1 MKKLFL
7 LLLFSAV
14 VGVITNNLYAQPTKT
29 VLITGDT
36 TKFFSYGTK
45 GNTVEFGATDTS
57 RAAIRLPRVAHPDSI
72 KTPRKGMIVYC
83 TVDSALYLRQ
93 NFGWQKVGSGGSV
106 SVDSSIYATRA
117 RLSNELNL
125 KQATLVSGTNIKT
138 LGGNSLLGS
147 GDFEVISPLQT
158 VGGIATQ
165 LSINQATNASDG
177 YLSSTDWNTFNNKKN
192 AADSTT
198 TNPANYVTQYQRKK
212 TSDSLAALI
221 AAGSGWSLTGNSGT
235 TAGTN
240 FIGTTD
246 GQDLVFKYSN
256 VESGR
261 IGVNTSYGVNSLR
274 FRTTGI
280 ENVAIGEQALFYNTS
295 GSGNTAIGLVA
306 LNSNTTGSK
315 NTGVGYGAL
324 GSNINV
330 SNNIGI
336 GYLAGNGSTLS
347 NRVFINSLDR
357 TDEIGDTTKS
367 ILYGYQ
373 APHISNQKLRINGH
387 LQINDRTQGS
397 GKVFTSDANGVGSWQ
412 TPSGGS
418 GGGLTGLTTGGI
430 LFGGSLGNAVQNSTK
445 LYLDS
450 VNNYVGI
457 GTNTPGATLH
467 IKPKASSLTPV
478 IIDSLGTYTN
488 TGYAKLAGVP
498 GNGLFKTSTGVLM
511 IRPAKPAMATIDTLV
526 YDDFNRTTLGS
537 NYDTTGSGFT
547 TVLSGGKLTLSTSTS
562 NTNIDRFL
570 RYKGY
575 GYSTMRSFK
584 TTIWYR
590 QPTARASS
598 TYGAVVGAYSMRN
611 PGQKC
616 TSVGVTDFSTNFG
629 PALNHFAL
637 SSTGAAN
644 IVTSSTSGIP
654 AMSTTN
660 LYRLDFEVKKDSAYT
675 TLTNVTAGTSKV
687 LSYKYNFTST
697 GQDATKPN
705 FFYYAFGINNGLTNA
720 TTLVIDSF
728 LVTTTEKKNV
738 DIVFVGNSITTGYY
752 GGTADSAFA
761 EKLKTNTTK
770 TIQILAGGYNQS
782 VDAVLNLPEIL
793 NENPDTA
800 FFCLGTNDISGSVP
814 TATTMEYLATIYTS
828 CINNGTFP
836 VFFTVPNGGNTLS
849 GGGLN
854 QSIAAAYP
862 SNYVD
867 LWTLFFNA
875 YPGEMVDSVHPNAA
889 GMRRIQGIIKAAY
902 PSLFPL

>member
-7 LLLFSAV
+7 FLLFSAV

-158 VGGIATQ
+158 VGGMATQ
-165 LSINQATNASDG
+165 LSINLATTASDG

-221 AAGSGWSLTGNSGT
+221 SAGAGNFATTNLTQTADRSYNGNAKSLSMYGLSGFDILSNYFSSISPTIVLANDDGSDPNAYLNLTKVAGKDVGFLGTQYYSNKKSGIRLTYDSIRVGHQNISGRTPHGTADKPSIILDGSLT
-235 TAGTN
+235 
-240 FIGTTD
+240 
-246 GQDLVFKYSN
+246 
-256 VESGR
+256 
-261 IGVNTSYGVNSLR
+261 
-274 FRTTGI
+274 
-280 ENVAIGEQALFYNTS
+280 
-295 GSGNTAIGLVA
+295 
-306 LNSNTTGSK
+306 
-315 NTGVGYGAL
+315 L
-324 GSNINV
+324 GSV
-330 SNNIGI
+330 EEDED
-336 GYLAGNGSTLS
+336 
-347 NRVFINSLDR
+347 LD
-357 TDEIGDTTKS
+357 TYTKV
-367 ILYGYQ
+367 LVY
-373 APHISNQKLRINGH
+373 
-387 LQINDRTQGS
+387 
-397 GKVFTSDANGVGSWQ
+397 SDSASPLKWIPK
-412 TPSGGS
+412 TALPSGGS

-562 NTNIDRFL
+562 NTNTDRFL

-629 PALNHFAL
+629 PGLNHFAL

-687 LSYKYNFTST
+687 LSYKYDFTST

-705 FFYYAFGINNGLTNA
+705 FFYYAFGINNGGTNA

-814 TATTMEYLATIYTS
+814 TATTMAYLATIYTS